1 MVTTA
6 SVNHTQEDIDHFLV
20 HGRFLHGEWFL
31 EGQRCPGGDHSAP
44 LPAGLSERLP
54 APADFPEMRQRL
66 DIFDGCPNQ
75 FAYGDNFYQI
85 AVWRAKTA
93 SWAKH
98 RLADACDAAAAS
110 SAAAATAATAAAA
123 AASGAAAN
131 ETRWMA
137 FAQTIP
143 IAARPAA
150 AAATTHRLSA
160 ATACHALKLASSA
173 ADTAAAAHLFSGATV
188 LSPAA
193 AAAAADSA
201 KATCRLAAAAAS
213 AASTAEADS
222 LYSVEC
228 AAICAAASMASA
240 ASASATIASA
250 AAAAV
255 AEAYNPPA
263 VVEGLHTSA
272 AAAAAI
278 AASPALN
285 GIVRLAIKLVE
296 HHGKSGCDG
305 NSNTPVLALKHAIEH
320 QLMGP
325 NPGTRQLV
333 HFLAEHKPFT
343 STPKASK
350 RGWEAI
356 GRIFYG
362 YMDTIKFTKLVVPD
376 ADGSK
381 FGDSKKHSSFVG
393 RHTTAQV

>member
-1 MVTTA
+1 M
-6 SVNHTQEDIDHFLV
+6 QEDIDHFLI
-20 HGRFLHGEWFL
+20 HGSFLYGEWFL
-31 EGQRCPGGDHSAP
+31 EGQRCPGGDHRAP
-44 LPAGLSERLP
+44 LPEGLTERPL

-75 FAYGDNFYQI
+75 FAYGDNFHQI

-98 RLADACDAAAAS
+98 RLADACDAAAAAS
-110 SAAAATAATAAAA
+110 CAAAAAAAAATTVAARAAAADDVRWTAVAEIIPIAARHAVAAATAHRLSAASAHHASKLADSAAATAAAA
-123 AASGAAAN
+123 RTFSDAN
-131 ETRWMA
+131 
-137 FAQTIP
+137 
-143 IAARPAA
+143 
-150 AAATTHRLSA
+150 
-160 ATACHALKLASSA
+160 
-173 ADTAAAAHLFSGATV
+173 V

-193 AAAAADSA
+193 AAAAAA
-201 KATCRLAAAAAS
+201 AAATATATCRHGVTAASAAGAAAAGSLHSVERAAVCAAASIASAASIAATAAAAA
-213 AASTAEADS
+213 
-222 LYSVEC
+222 
-228 AAICAAASMASA
+228 
-240 ASASATIASA
+240 A
-250 AAAAV
+250 AAALEAV
-255 AEAYNPPA
+255 TPPVEAD
-263 VVEGLHTSA
+263 GLRISPT
-272 AAAAAI
+272 AAAAI

-333 HFLAEHKPFT
+333 HFLAQHKPFT

-356 GRIFYG
+356 SRIFYG
-362 YMDTIKFTKLVVPD
+362 FMDTVFFTKTVVAD

-381 FGDSKKHSSFVG
+381 FVDSKKHSSFVG
-393 RHTTAQV
+393 RHTSAQVRIEC

>member
-98 RLADACDAAAAS
+98 RLADACDAAAAAS
-110 SAAAATAATAAAA
+110 SAAAATAAAA